1 MQIRDTAINGLLIF
15 EPRVFKDQRG
25 YFLESFRQSWLRDLG
40 NIPEFIQDNESQS
53 SFGVIRGL
61 HFQNQPHAQTKLI
74 RVTEGRIYDVAVDI
88 RSGSTTYGQ
97 WFGLELSAENHLQLL
112 IPAGFAHGFSVLS
125 ERATVFYKCDTYYH
139 PGAESGV
146 RFDDPA
152 LGIDWKVELAHATI
166 SEKDRE
172 LPYLKDL

>member
-1 MQIRDTAINGLLIF
+1 MQIRETDINGLLIF
-15 EPRVFKDQRG
+15 EPRVFEDQRG
-25 YFLESFRQSWLRDLG
+25 YFLESFRQSWLQDLG

-61 HFQNQPHAQTKLI
+61 HFQKEPHAQTKLI

-152 LGIDWKVELAHATI
+152 LGIDWKVGLTHATI
-166 SEKDRE
+166 SEKDRG